1 MAAASQEQ
9 KMTQETTE
17 QLAEKFMQK
26 VLANEIKS
34 DLKRF
39 SAKLLYKYRI
49 ILFPQ
54 VFDVIYR

>member
-49 ILFPQ
+49 ILF
-54 VFDVIYR
+54 FKFLA